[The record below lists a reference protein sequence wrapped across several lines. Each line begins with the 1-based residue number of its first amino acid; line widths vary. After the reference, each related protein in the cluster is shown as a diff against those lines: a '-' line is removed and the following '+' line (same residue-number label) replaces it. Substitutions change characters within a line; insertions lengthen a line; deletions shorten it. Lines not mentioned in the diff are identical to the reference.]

1 MTTRLHTT
9 RLLLTEVAAVA
20 ALILSFSVTMVTI
33 ISAQTF
39 PAHDYLIA
47 ISLALIGFSLFS
59 ICFRGCAMSDNH
71 HWRMFMGIIF
81 VLWGIDLVLPHGT
94 IKIQFNDVIT
104 VLFVYDLFLII
115 YDNSSVILC
124 GPKVCKAEKKSD
136 YKSSR

>member
-1 MTTRLHTT
+1 MPSRLHTT
-9 RLLLTEVAAVA
+9 RLFLTEIAAVF
-20 ALILSFSVTMVTI
+20 ALILSLSVAMITIFSGY
-33 ISAQTF
+33 AF

-47 ISLALIGFSLFS
+47 LALGLIGLSLFS

-81 VLWGIDLVLPHGT
+81 VLWGIDLVLPNGT
-94 IKIQFNDVIT
+94 VKVQFNDIIT

-124 GPKVCKAEKKSD
+124 GSKTCKTDKK
-136 YKSSR
+136 K

>member
-9 RLLLTEVAAVA
+9 RLFLTEVAAVA
-20 ALILSFSVTMVTI
+20 ALILSLGVAMITIFSGHV
-33 ISAQTF
+33 F

-47 ISLALIGFSLFS
+47 AALALIGLSLFS

-81 VLWGIDLVLPHGT
+81 VLWGIDLVLPNGT
-94 IKIQFNDVIT
+94 VKVQFNDIIT

-124 GPKVCKAEKKSD
+124 GPKVCKMEKK
-136 YKSSR
+136 K